1 MRYFSKNISST
12 GVRNLNNNM
21 DTSFIMANFM
31 NIVLV
36 LLFAFGA
43 FNYLN
48 SFLTVIFA
56 IITVLNAGFL
66 LYKSIEISKKNNH

>member
-12 GVRNLNNNM
+12 GVRNLKNNM
-21 DTSFIMANFM
+21 DTSFIIANFM
-31 NIVLV
+31 NVILV

-43 FNYLN
+43 FNHLN
-48 SFLTVIFA
+48 IFITVIFA

>member
-1 MRYFSKNISST
+1 
-12 GVRNLNNNM
+12 M
-21 DTSFIMANFM
+21 DTSFIIANFM
-31 NIVLV
+31 NVILV

-48 SFLTVIFA
+48 SFLTAIFA

-66 LYKSIEISKKNNH
+66 LYKSIEIPKKNNH

>member
-1 MRYFSKNISST
+1 VRYFSKNISST
-12 GVRNLNNNM
+12 GVRNLKNNM
-21 DTSFIMANFM
+21 DTSFIIANFM
-31 NIVLV
+31 NVILV

-66 LYKSIEISKKNNH
+66 LYKSIEISKKNNY

>member
-1 MRYFSKNISST
+1 
-12 GVRNLNNNM
+12 
-21 DTSFIMANFM
+21 MANFM

-48 SFLTVIFA
+48 SFLTVIFT

-66 LYKSIEISKKNNH
+66 VYKSIEISKKNNH

>member
-1 MRYFSKNISST
+1 
-12 GVRNLNNNM
+12 M
-21 DTSFIMANFM
+21 DMSFIITNFM
-31 NIVLV
+31 NIILV

-43 FNYLN
+43 FNHLN
-48 SFLTVIFA
+48 SFLTVIFT